1 MKWFRR
7 LLPYVILVILVAA
20 NATVWV
26 RRQAIA
32 DWWRLYNYE
41 VPINISQLAD
51 DDTMTDSGKHL
62 FYINRPALE
71 DQQAFNVHCAS
82 HSEQTSV
89 LGCYRGD
96 RQGIYVYA
104 VTDERLGGVEQVT
117 AAHEMLHQAYDRLSS
132 GDKQRVDKLITDYAA
147 TVTDKSLKDKLD
159 AYRKQGADLTN
170 EMHSIFGT
178 EVRRLPAGLEQ
189 YYKRYFTDRG
199 KVVDYYESYRGEFT
213 RREAQVAEYDA
224 RLATLKARI
233 DADKKD
239 LDSKLAALKA
249 KEDTLN
255 AEANTTDAATYNKDV
270 DAYNADVRAYNAELT
285 ATKRRIA
292 EYNQLVDDRNTIAFQ
307 EQQLQ
312 EALDS
317 RFSSSPKQ
325 Q

>member
-7 LLPYVILVILVAA
+7 LWPYVILVILVAA
-20 NATVWV
+20 NATVWAK
-26 RRQAIA
+26 RQAIA
-32 DWWRLYNYE
+32 DWWRLYNYQ

-71 DQQAFNVHCAS
+71 DQQTFNTHCS
-82 HSEQTSV
+82 FHSEQTSV

-104 VTDERLGGVEQVT
+104 VTDDRLNGVEQVT
-117 AAHEMLHQAYDRLSS
+117 AAHEMLHQAYDRLSPAN
-132 GDKQRVDKLITDYAA
+132 KHAVDKLITDYAA
-147 TVTDKSLKDKLD
+147 TVTDKALNDKLD
-159 AYRKQGADLTN
+159 AYRKQGADVTN

-178 EVRRLPAGLEQ
+178 EVRNLPAGLER
-189 YYKRYFTDRG
+189 YYKQYFADRA
-199 KVVDYYESYRGEFT
+199 KVVSYYDSYRGEFT

-224 RLATLKARI
+224 KLASMKARI

-249 KEDTLN
+249 KEDALN

-270 DAYNADVRAYNAELT
+270 DAYNAGVRAYNAELT